1 LVMCERTRNGKFSG
15 KLLSTEYDS
24 TVN

>member
-1 LVMCERTRNGKFSG
+1 MCERTRNGQFSG
-15 KLLSTEYDS
+15 KLPSIEYDS